1 MFQYQMLHR
10 DILPGNI
17 EKGGAAESNDIVKDL
32 CEMGQVDVGE
42 LLAM

>member
-1 MFQYQMLHR
+1 VTFSR
-10 DILPGNI
+10 
-17 EKGGAAESNDIVKDL
+17 ETSKKGGAAESNGIVKDL